1 MALPD
6 LVFLFGRRDI
16 PPTGCLEPPSPS
28 AAISAAISVACTP
41 KHLCILA
48 AAAAAKSHLSCP
60 SLCDPIDGSPPGSA
74 IPGILQARTLEWVAI
89 SFSSILAT
97 LREISLSTQNAKE
110 QGAPGRR
117 GGAGGGPDDPPDF
130 PPHWLQPPSL
140 QTPPSATLTS
150 APKLF
155 SNCAY
160 TGPIFQPC
168 WVTQCSNTPTLS
180 HLHTCIQALLRGH
193 LGPLCLHGMRT
204 VLPVGAPPV
213 SSRLSIPRGEM
224 KPFSETSLM
233 MFIMML
239 CVHVLN
245 ALLSGDFLK
254 GQDSW
259 FYLCI
264 SRSQPNT

>member
-1 MALPD
+1 MSNSVRPHRRQPTRLRHPWD
-6 LVFLFGRRDI
+6 SPGKNTGVGCHFLLQYFGYTEGNLTVYTKCQR
-16 PPTGCLEPPSPS
+16 
-28 AAISAAISVACTP
+28 V
-41 KHLCILA
+41 
-48 AAAAAKSHLSCP
+48 
-60 SLCDPIDGSPPGSA
+60 GSP
-74 IPGILQARTLEWVAI
+74 RTL
-89 SFSSILAT
+89 
-97 LREISLSTQNAKE
+97 
-110 QGAPGRR
+110 

-130 PPHWLQPPSL
+130 PPRWLQPPGL

-180 HLHTCIQALLRGH
+180 RLHTCIQALLRGH

-245 ALLSGDFLK
+245 ALLTGDFLK